1 MKDFKNYILVGIIT
15 AIIIYGLS
23 PYLFGNRVEIVQAP
37 ISPVKNNQAQ
47 ISYADTFE
55 KVKDSVVSIY
65 TRKSTPGTG
74 IYYKD
79 PKQGLVRKKQLMP
92 NGQGSGVIV
101 STQGHIVTNFHVIA
115 GSNEI
120 LVMSSEGKEFST
132 AVIGIDPLTDLAILK
147 INSESKPIA
156 LGNIEEIKVGDI
168 ALAIGNPFGVGQT
181 ITLGIISATDKEIS
195 PNSYSYQRYV
205 QTDAAINPGN
215 SGGALVNINGELI
228 GVNVSI
234 STKGGGSDGIGF
246 AIPVDIAK
254 RVIKEIIETGE
265 VERGFIGISAEKNFR
280 GKGVL
285 VNAVLKNGPGDSA
298 GVKHNDIIRKI
309 DNAQVNEIKDVQ
321 KIIGELKPGQIIM
334 LDILRQSKIIQLE
347 VLVSKMSFDLR

>member
-15 AIIIYGLS
+15 AIIIYGIS

-37 ISPVKNNQAQ
+37 VSPIKNNQVQ

-65 TRKSTPGTG
+65 TRKSTPGTA

-79 PKQGLVRKKQLMP
+79 SRQGLVKKKQLMP

-101 STQGHIVTNFHVIA
+101 SNQGHIVTNFHVIS
-115 GSNEI
+115 GSDEI

-147 INSESKPIA
+147 INNKSKPIS

-195 PNSYSYQRYV
+195 PNAYSYQRYV

-228 GVNVSI
+228 GINVSI

-254 RVIKEIIETGE
+254 LVIKEIIETGE
-265 VERGFIGISAEKNFR
+265 VERGFIGISAEKNYR
-280 GKGVL
+280 GIGVL
-285 VNAVLKNGPGDSA
+285 VNAVLKDGPGDSA

-309 DNAQVNEIKDVQ
+309 DDTQVNEIKDVQ
-321 KIIGELKPGQIIM
+321 KIIGKLKPGQIIM
-334 LDILRQSKIIQLE
+334 LDILRQSKIIKLE
-347 VLVSKMSFDLR
+347 ILVSKMSFDLR

>member
-1 MKDFKNYILVGIIT
+1 MKDFKNYMLVGIIT
-15 AIIIYGLS
+15 AIIIYWLS
-23 PYLFGNRVEIVQAP
+23 PYLFGNRIEIVQAP
-37 ISPVKNNQAQ
+37 ISPVKNNQIQ
-47 ISYADTFE
+47 ISYSDTFE

-65 TRKSTPGTG
+65 TRKSTPETS

-79 PKQGLVRKKQLMP
+79 RRQGLVRKKQLMP
-92 NGQGSGVIV
+92 NGQGSGVII
-101 STQGHIVTNFHVIA
+101 SSQGHIVTNFHVIA
-115 GSNEI
+115 GSDEI

-132 AVIGIDPLTDLAILK
+132 AVIGVDPLTDLAILK
-147 INSESKPIA
+147 INNKSKPIS
-156 LGNIEEIKVGDI
+156 LGNIEEIKVGDV

-195 PNSYSYQRYV
+195 PNAYSYQRYV

-228 GVNVSI
+228 GINVSI

-265 VERGFIGISAEKNFR
+265 VERGFIGISAEKNYKGR
-280 GKGVL
+280 GVL
-285 VNAVLKNGPGDSA
+285 VNAILKNGPGDSA
-298 GVKHNDIIRKI
+298 GVKHNDVIRKI
-309 DNAQVNEIKDVQ
+309 DNIQVNEIKDVQ

-334 LDILRQSKIIQLE
+334 LDILRQSKIIKLE
-347 VLVSKMSFDLR
+347 ILVSKMSFDLR